1 MRASSER
8 ALTSKKPEQ
17 TPHREDN
24 IIRFFSLK
32 FSDESNKWI
41 RAASVTNWTCGMA
54 VHFGL
59 QRIELEQV
67 FGGKKS
73 LEKKFQRMI
82 GKAKV
87 ESRKTECEG
96 DGLPETNFFPTPIQE
111 N

>member
-1 MRASSER
+1 
-8 ALTSKKPEQ
+8 
-17 TPHREDN
+17 
-24 IIRFFSLK
+24 
-32 FSDESNKWI
+32 
-41 RAASVTNWTCGMA
+41 MA

-96 DGLPETNFFPTPIQE
+96 GGLPETNFFPTPIQE